1 MEKLTVTG
9 LFVYPVKSLGG
20 FGVSQSA
27 IDKRGLQYDRRWMLA
42 DENNVFITQRKS
54 RQLALLQTGIVGGD
68 LIISKKNNPA
78 DSIKISLQHQ
88 YKESIK
94 VDVWGDICLAQSAEP
109 EINEWFSESLQMK
122 CRLVYMPEDSERKVD
137 VNYAQEGELTA
148 FSDGYPILML
158 SEESLFDLNSR
169 LSVPVP
175 INRFRPNIV
184 ISGASPFQEDD
195 IKKFEINGLQFLG
208 VKPCGRCIVTTIDQ
222 DRGTISDEPLK
233 TLSSY
238 RKKDNKVLF
247 GQNVLPKSFGQINV
261 GDEVII
267 TG

>member
-1 MEKLTVTG
+1 MEKLTVAE

-20 FGVSQSA
+20 FGLSRSVV
-27 IDKRGLQYDRRWMLA
+27 DMRGLQYDRRWMLA

-54 RQLALLQTGIVGGD
+54 RQLALLQTNIEGGY

-78 DSIKISLQHQ
+78 DNIKISLQHQ
-88 YKESIK
+88 YHESIK
-94 VDVWGDICLAQSAEP
+94 VDVWGDICTAQPAEQ
-109 EINEWFSESLQMK
+109 EINDWFSESLQMK
-122 CRLVYMPEDSERKVD
+122 CRLVYMPDDSERKVD
-137 VNYAQEGELTA
+137 TNYALQGELTA
-148 FSDGYPILML
+148 FSDGYPILMV
-158 SEESLFDLNSR
+158 SEESLSDLNSR

-175 INRFRPNIV
+175 MNRFRPNIV
-184 ISGASPFQEDD
+184 ISGAYPFQEDEM
-195 IKKFEINGLQFLG
+195 KKFEINGLQFLG

-222 DRGTISDEPLK
+222 DQATISDEPLK

-247 GQNVLPKSFGQINV
+247 GQNVLPKSFGHINV

-267 TG
+267 LD